1 MASPSCGPRGSDVA
15 ERLRPFVA
23 EILRLSIDEVPE
35 KELESLALRVE
46 RDAAHRLEDLKR
58 RAAEASEFRAMEPNY
73 GHEAFALLL
82 REGAVRGVSANWD
95 RGVERAGR
103 LLGIEIQ
110 SVADARDR
118 LRLGQALPL
127 FKVHGCVEHPHTLAL
142 TSTEVNRPQ
151 RWARDKVGDALAGGM
166 VVFLGLGTVGL
177 YVREPLDDLV
187 ELWSD
192 DDVTIRVVDPGGLS
206 STWEDAL
213 GGHVAGVDVAL
224 DADRFLDDLLR
235 AVVQEALSLTEDA
248 VNRLQDGSRW
258 TSTML
263 TGCRAIRERFGA
275 SPADGILRWWRAGV
289 ISTRDGEPFI
299 LDDAGRESLMTVA
312 LLAGEDGGPVIV
324 SGIEGHLTLCTE
336 QRYFEIM
343 WRPGDSVAD
352 IERIA
357 RERIRRRRSA
367 GEYEPGKPAVVAVR
381 GGRGTFPA
389 PSAVPDIGA
398 EDSADGDIGSEST
411 GDVRLVQ
418 VERAMTGALAA

>member
-1 MASPSCGPRGSDVA
+1 
-15 ERLRPFVA
+15 
-23 EILRLSIDEVPE
+23 
-35 KELESLALRVE
+35 
-46 RDAAHRLEDLKR
+46 
-58 RAAEASEFRAMEPNY
+58 MEPNY
-73 GHEAFALLL
+73 GHEALALLL

-95 RGVERAGR
+95 RGVENAGR

-110 SVADARDR
+110 SIADARER
-118 LRLGQALPL
+118 LWHGPTLQL

-151 RWARDKVGDALAGGM
+151 RWARNHVGDALAGGM
-166 VVFLGLGTVGL
+166 VVFLGLGTIGL

-192 DDVTIRVVDPGGLS
+192 AHVTIRVVDPGGLS
-206 STWEDAL
+206 STWIDAL
-213 GGHVAGVDVAL
+213 GDHVAGVEVAL

-248 VNRLQDGSRW
+248 VNKLQDGSRW

-263 TGCRAIRERFGA
+263 AGCRAVREQFGG
-275 SPADGILRWWRAGV
+275 SPADAILRWWRAGV
-289 ISTRDGEPFI
+289 VSTRDGHPFI

-312 LLAGEDGGPVIV
+312 LLAGGDGGQVV
-324 SGIEGHLTLCTE
+324 ASGTEGHLTLCTD

-343 WRPGDSVAD
+343 WRPGDRVVD
-352 IERIA
+352 VERVA

-381 GGRGTFPA
+381 GARGTFPA

-398 EDSADGDIGSEST
+398 EDGADGDIASDST
-411 GDVRLVQ
+411 GDLRLVQ
-418 VERAMTGALAA
+418 VERAVTGALAA